1 LAAYQLLRFSQSD
14 GIRLTDGKQSF
25 QIAAAARL
33 QADDFETLRGLA
45 SLGDGIVFLPSF
57 LCAGEEKR
65 ERLVR
70 VLPRW
75 RGEKVS
81 LSIVYPAQKFVP
93 AKVRAFIA
101 VADEIL
107 TQN

>member
-1 LAAYQLLRFSQSD
+1 MRFSQSD
-14 GIRLTDGKQSF
+14 AIRLTDGKQSF
-25 QIAAAARL
+25 HIAADARL

-45 SLGDGIVFLPSF
+45 SLGDGMAFLPSF
-57 LCAGEEKR
+57 LCTGEEQR
-65 ERLVR
+65 DRLVR

-93 AKVRAFIA
+93 VKVRAFVA

-107 TQN
+107 KRN